1 MKNIH
6 SLLTVAQLEDI
17 KLTFD
22 GMFRVKA
29 GRGYI
34 NWLNKLVYIIV
45 KEKRSSLTRL
55 SVVFIRD
62 LWRIFPKKPK
72 PLPYNIPTNAV
83 TGIGFYMWD
92 ST

>member
-6 SLLTVAQLEDI
+6 SLLSVAQLEDI

-34 NWLNKLVYIIV
+34 N
-45 KEKRSSLTRL
+45 
-55 SVVFIRD
+55 
-62 LWRIFPKKPK
+62 
-72 PLPYNIPTNAV
+72 
-83 TGIGFYMWD
+83 
-92 ST
+92 

>member
-34 NWLNKLVYIIV
+34 N
-45 KEKRSSLTRL
+45 
-55 SVVFIRD
+55 
-62 LWRIFPKKPK
+62 
-72 PLPYNIPTNAV
+72 
-83 TGIGFYMWD
+83 
-92 ST
+92 